1 MNDLVVQLI
10 SALGPTGAL
19 VWYLWQTTS
28 KTIPNLIEKHQITMD
43 GTIAQFTKALEEER
57 KARRSEVDALKEF
70 IRIEAGCRYNK
81 DHPGELQK
89 EK

>member
-1 MNDLVVQLI
+1 MNDLVLQLI
-10 SALGPTGAL
+10 TALGPTGAL

-28 KTIPNLIEKHQITMD
+28 KTIPDLIAKHQTTMD
-43 GTIAQFTKALEEER
+43 NTITQFTKALEEER

-81 DHPGELQK
+81 DHPDD
-89 EK
+89 